1 MPSSSSRPRPRPPRR
16 PRRLRRRSALAVEGA
31 SRTVPPAVGA
41 SSSVSPKRASGS
53 TSEGSHSR
61 SSAVVT
67 SVCSSAAGSSS
78 SASVSATVAAA
89 ASAAAASAAASAA
102 RVFADF
108 LRPLA
113 GFSAT
118 TSAASAAGSSTGAGA
133 TAGAGCAAT
142 GAATGAG
149 AGAGSAAGWRKESVS
164 LASAGSAPAL
174 SAKTPGRACS
184 MSARPLG
191 FLTSC
196 WRRACM
202 VSSGVLPT
210 WLRRERRIAFSVIF
224 L

>member
-89 ASAAAASAAASAA
+89 ASAAAASAA

-118 TSAASAAGSSTGAGA
+118 ASAASAASAAGSSTGAGA
-133 TAGAGCAAT
+133 TAGAACGAT
-142 GAATGAG
+142 GAATG